1 MTSIEYSRNLRRFV
15 PVAAVIAL
23 SLTACTSNIHV
34 PFAGQAPVTVDA
46 EERNASSTLF
56 AYPKQDITVSN
67 HDLRS
72 DQDGYQLKRIQIPAQ
87 NDHGQAL
94 NPISF
99 RYYKH
104 EKQEHPTPLV
114 IVLPI
119 YGSYTY
125 PSEKITAGL
134 LKMDLP
140 VNIALLEYDA
150 HLFDFEGLA
159 AAQTEAEAVRILED
173 TRDDLIAGVVDVR
186 RVIDWA
192 EQQSNI
198 DADRIAAVSFSMSAN
213 VGALL
218 AQHEPRLTAGVIV
231 MAAAQFHEILRVC
244 PGRPGKAREAVM
256 QRFGWSE
263 QQYRQLWLES
273 LGGVDPA
280 AYPGMADP
288 SRLLMIDA
296 HYDECMPQS
305 TRDALWESLG
315 RPERIS
321 YRYTHKKAF
330 YAMTPLGFN
339 VMRRRIYEFVR
350 AKLAPIES

>member
-1 MTSIEYSRNLRRFV
+1 MISIGYSRNFRRCV
-15 PVAAVIAL
+15 PVLAVFVL
-23 SLTACTSNIHV
+23 SLTACTSNIHI
-34 PFAGQAPVTVDA
+34 PFAGQAPVPVDV

-56 AYPKQDITVSN
+56 AYPKQEIIVSN

-72 DQDGYQLKRIQIPAQ
+72 DHHGYRLKRIQIPAQ
-87 NDHGQAL
+87 NDHGPAS
-94 NPISF
+94 NRISF

-104 EKQEHPTPLV
+104 EKQDPRPLV

-134 LKMDLP
+134 LKMDSP

-159 AAQTEAEAVRILED
+159 AAQTEADAIRILGD
-173 TRDDLIAGVVDVR
+173 TRDDIVAGVVDVR

-198 DADRIAAVSFSMSAN
+198 DADRIAVVSFSMSAN
-213 VGALL
+213 IGALL
-218 AQHEPRLTAGVIV
+218 AQHEPRLRAGIIV
-231 MAAAQFHEILRVC
+231 MGAAQFHEILLVC
-244 PGRPGKAREAVM
+244 PGRPGQAREAVM

-263 QQYRQLWLES
+263 QQYRQQLLDS
-273 LGGVDPA
+273 LGTVDPE

-288 SRLLMIDA
+288 SRLLVIDA
-296 HYDECMPQS
+296 YYDECMPQA

-315 RPERIS
+315 QPERIS
-321 YRYTHKKAF
+321 YRYSHKRSF
-330 YAMTPLGFN
+330 FAMTPLGFN
-339 VMRRRIYEFVR
+339 VMRRRIYEFVQS
-350 AKLAPIES
+350 KLELTES